1 MQITLHGSTPVSGT
15 LQGKLPLII
24 MEHAFA
30 EATRTGGAIP
40 AIEPVKKGRAASGTR
55 HMAKG
60 ESFFS
65 TQLLAYVPRLR
76 AYALSLSH
84 HHDRADDLVQET
96 LFKALRYQEQFV
108 PGSNLIG
115 WLTVIL
121 RNEHYT
127 MLRKR
132 REVEDVDD
140 IFSARLSVPG
150 GQFESIELTET
161 MSVIRTLPKGQRSAV
176 LLVAALGFTCQEAA
190 DRCATKVGTIKSRLN
205 RGRATLRRKAELDAG
220 PQWNEWNGCLPGP
233 LSNIATDRGI

>member
-1 MQITLHGSTPVSGT
+1 MQITPHGSAPLSGT
-15 LQGKLPLII
+15 LRGTLPLTI
-24 MEHAFA
+24 MKHAFA
-30 EATRTGGAIP
+30 EATRTRGAIL
-40 AIEPVKKGRAASGTR
+40 AIDAVKSARVAPGTR
-55 HMAKG
+55 HMAEG

-65 TQLLAYVPRLR
+65 VQLLAYVPRLR

-140 IFSARLSVPG
+140 MFSARLSVPG
-150 GQFESIELTET
+150 GQLESIELTET

-176 LLVAALGFTCQEAA
+176 LLVAALGYTCQEAA
-190 DRCATKVGTIKSRLN
+190 DHCATKVGTIKSRLN

-220 PQWNEWNGCLPGP
+220 PQWNGWNG
-233 LSNIATDRGI
+233 